1 MNGAA
6 RRLRKL
12 ELDLKGRIQEME
24 GILLAELKESPEVV
38 ATASRYIT
46 DAGGKRLRPLL
57 LLLTSDLLG
66 YRRNDRLVFAA
77 VVEALHTATL
87 IHDDVIDESVLRRG
101 RLTLHQQIGNRMSI
115 LVGDYLYAQ
124 AIRLAVRSGNVPI
137 LEILAEATVRLTEGE
152 IWALDRTNDPRL
164 TLEEYLIH
172 ISKKTGYLF
181 AAAASIPAHLAGQ
194 ARHVRRLHAFGMDF
208 GIFFQ
213 IMDDIQDFVALEE
226 EAGKPVLHDLE
237 EGKVSL
243 PVILLLQ
250 KLQGPERREL
260 DRWIRDSA
268 RHKHAIAR
276 AVAQHGAL
284 GDAVRMARTYAGR
297 ALRRLEPFPGGPA
310 KQILLSLPDRLFSL
324 PAFQRL

>member
-1 MNGAA
+1 VSGAP
-6 RRLRKL
+6 RRLDRL
-12 ELDLKGRIQEME
+12 ESSLKDKILEME
-24 GILLAELKESPEVV
+24 ALFLGELKESPEVV

-57 LLLTSDLLG
+57 LLLICDLLG
-66 YRRNDRLVFAA
+66 HRRKDRLIFAA

-87 IHDDVIDESVLRRG
+87 IHDDVIDEAVLRRG
-101 RLTLHQQIGNRMSI
+101 LLTLHQQIGNRMSI

-124 AIRLAVRSGNVPI
+124 AIRLAVREGNIPI
-137 LEILAEATVRLTEGE
+137 MELLAEATVRMTEGE

-164 TLEEYLIH
+164 TLEEYLDH
-172 ISKKTGYLF
+172 IAKKTGYLF
-181 AAAASIPAHLAGQ
+181 ATAASIPAHLAKRPRD
-194 ARHVRRLHAFGMDF
+194 ARRLHAFGMDF

-237 EGKVSL
+237 EGKISL

-260 DRWIRDSA
+260 DRWVRDSA
-268 RHKHAIAR
+268 RHKNAIAR
-276 AVAQHGAL
+276 AVAQHGTL
-284 GDAVRMARTYAGR
+284 GDSVRMARSHARR
-297 ALRRLEPFPGGPA
+297 ALHRLEPFPDGA
-310 KQILLSLPDRLFSL
+310 ARQILLSLPDRLLNL
-324 PAFQRL
+324 PAFKRL